1 MFSASRLFVKFL
13 LWTKSFPDP
22 DQFTHSL
29 VISFVIHGSAL
40 AVLHL
45 LTYGLWFAIAMCG
58 NVVYQFL
65 FKLTQIPVS
74 AGFILPAIQKFPIT
88 FGTLLVSM
96 VLATCGAVPLICAV
110 LVYFVLIA
118 KMYEDYLEE
127 FVFKTTRL
135 IAEKLFGKK
144 SGDDASN
151 ASDEAGQPL
160 AIKPEEAA
168 AASGENAKDTRENVA
183 EESTKENKNGS
194 DVKEDQVTNAT
205 IESDKTE
212 ATQDSNATNES
223 EAAVVRNPEN
233 AVAERENSFEVLYN
247 QLDPQD
253 IAEMTEQEPVVD
265 PNETEEDRQK
275 NIALEAE
282 MNAELEK
289 LMGEMMA
296 RQKEEDAKK
305 EKAALATRVEYDA
318 VADGLSAI
326 NFHLTLFLLL
336 CIMAALNIPTAITW
350 AHDFGFGEKVLQND
364 PSFYP
369 AILSIVSLSVIWQMP
384 TPRNV

>member
-1 MFSASRLFVKFL
+1 MLSASRLFVKFL

-22 DQFTHSL
+22 DQFKHSL

-88 FGTLLVSM
+88 LGTLLVSM

-135 IAEKLFGKK
+135 IAEKLFGKQP
-144 SGDDASN
+144 SDDANATN
-151 ASDEAGQPL
+151 ASDGATQPL

-168 AASGENAKDTRENVA
+168 TANAKSTMDTRENVA
-183 EESTKENKNGS
+183 KESKKANKSDGKEA
-194 DVKEDQVTNAT
+194 QATNAKV
-205 IESDKTE
+205 ESNKTE
-212 ATQDSNATNES
+212 ATQESNATNGS
-223 EAAVVRNPEN
+223 EVSVVQNTEN

-275 NIALEAE
+275 NIALEA
-282 MNAELEK
+282 
-289 LMGEMMA
+289 GWH
-296 RQKEEDAKK
+296 R
-305 EKAALATRVEYDA
+305 
-318 VADGLSAI
+318 
-326 NFHLTLFLLL
+326 
-336 CIMAALNIPTAITW
+336 LN
-350 AHDFGFGEKVLQND
+350 
-364 PSFYP
+364 
-369 AILSIVSLSVIWQMP
+369 
-384 TPRNV
+384 